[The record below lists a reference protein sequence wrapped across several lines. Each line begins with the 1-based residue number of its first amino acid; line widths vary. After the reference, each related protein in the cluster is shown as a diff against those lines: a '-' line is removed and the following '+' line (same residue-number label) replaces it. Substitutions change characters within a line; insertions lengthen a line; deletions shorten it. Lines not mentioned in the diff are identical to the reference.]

1 MRFARLKPAGCAL
14 ALLTAAAA
22 GASQP
27 RFFEFEGPAPFLAG
41 QLEGLSVDS
50 EGHVSLA
57 PESRELH
64 DTATPYVWA
73 LAADAHGTLY
83 AGTGNEG
90 QVFRVKDGKGAL
102 HFKADELEVH
112 ALALGPDGRLYAG
125 SSPEGKVYAIDA
137 DGKGTPFFDPPEKYI
152 WGLAFDQQGRL
163 LVATGGEARLHRVD
177 PKGQAEVLFSSP
189 ETHFTAL
196 TVDHQGRVY
205 LGSAPG
211 GVVYRVDAPGRAFV
225 LADTAFGEV
234 KALDAAPDGTLYAAL
249 FEGAGAPAADAAPA
263 ATPAVTTTPGGQV
276 TISETFAVPPGVTP
290 GVTVMPAAGASGT
303 GGLRG
308 ALMRFHEGDAEMLWS
323 STEAWPH
330 ALLALESGALL
341 GTGDQG
347 QVFRVDA
354 DQRHALHV
362 AFSAQQVTALARLRD
377 GSVALATSNPGKL
390 HLLRA
395 QARASGTFTSAAQD
409 AGAVAAFG
417 RVRFDARRPE
427 GTRVELRARSGNTQS
442 ADATW
447 SDWSDATESVQSPR
461 ARYLQVQVLLHGTE
475 GRTPWLDSL
484 GVAYLQRNLRPQ
496 VQALTVYPAGQ
507 VFQKPLAVSGEI
519 EVLGL
524 EKAEGDAEESAQ
536 AAQNAAMAVSP
547 YNRKLTR
554 RGIQTLSWK
563 AEDPNQDTL
572 VYDLWFR
579 RAGESRF
586 RPLRQGLT
594 EPVYAW
600 DTTTLPDGRY
610 VVKLAARDTPSNPPG
625 LALSGERESRPFE
638 IDNTPP
644 SLVLSLAERSP
655 ARVRL
660 AVRDGG
666 SPIGRV
672 EYAVDGQRW
681 AEVYPQDGICDA
693 PEETFDFSPALPPGP
708 GPHVVVVRV
717 VDRVGNFSSAQVEVP

>member
-1 MRFARLKPAGCAL
+1 MRLARLKPAACVL
-14 ALLTAAAA
+14 ALLAAAAA

-41 QLEGLSVDS
+41 QLDGLSVDA

-57 PESRELH
+57 PAARELF

-73 LAADAHGTLY
+73 LAADSHGALF

-90 QVFRVKDGKGAL
+90 QVFRVKDGKGAPF
-102 HFKADELEVH
+102 FKADELEIH
-112 ALALGPDGRLYAG
+112 ALAVGPDGRLYAA
-125 SSPEGKVYAIDA
+125 SSPDGKVYAVDA
-137 DGKGTPFFDPPEKYI
+137 SGQGAPFFDPPEKYI
-152 WGLAFDQQGRL
+152 WALAFDPQGRL

-177 PKGQAEVLFSSP
+177 RQGQSEVLFSSP
-189 ETHFTAL
+189 ETHFTSLA
-196 TVDHQGRVY
+196 VDRQGRTY

-211 GVVYRVDAPGRAFV
+211 GVVFRVDAPGRAFV
-225 LADTAFGEV
+225 LADTAFSEV
-234 KALDAAPDGTLYAAL
+234 KALAAAPDGTLYAAL
-249 FEGAGAPAADAAPA
+249 FEGGAATPAADAGV
-263 ATPAVTTTPGGQV
+263 ATVTAGAGAQV
-276 TISETFAVPPGVTP
+276 TISETFAVPPGVAPAT
-290 GVTVMPAAGASGT
+290 VTLPAAGAPAT
-303 GGLRG
+303 GGQRG
-308 ALMRFHEGDAEMLWS
+308 AVMRFHEGDSETLWT
-323 STEAWPH
+323 STEAAPH
-330 ALLALESGALL
+330 ALLARESGALC

-347 QVFRVDA
+347 QVFRVDD
-354 DQRHALHV
+354 DQGHAMQV
-362 AFSAQQVTALARLRD
+362 AFSAQQVTALALLAD
-377 GSVALATSNPGKL
+377 GAVAVATSNPGKL
-390 HLLRA
+390 HLLSA
-395 QARASGTFTSAAQD
+395 QPRASGSFTSAVQD
-409 AGAVAAFG
+409 AGSVAAFG
-417 RVRFDARRPE
+417 RVRFDARRPD

-442 ADATW
+442 ADSTW
-447 SDWSDATESVQSPR
+447 SDWSDAGESVKSPR
-461 ARYLQVQVLLHGTE
+461 ARYLQVQAVLHGTD

-496 VQALTVYPAGQ
+496 VQTLTVHPAGQ

-536 AAQNAAMAVSP
+536 AAQNTAMAVSP

-554 RGIQTLSWK
+554 RGIQPLSWK
-563 AEDPNQDTL
+563 ADDPNQDTL

-579 RAGESRF
+579 RAGGSRF

-600 DTTTLPDGRY
+600 DTTSLPDGRY
-610 VVKLAARDTPSNPPG
+610 VVKLVARDTPSNPPG
-625 LALSGERESRPFE
+625 LALAGERESRPFE

-644 SLVLSLAERSP
+644 SLVLSLVERSP

-666 SPIGRV
+666 SPIARV

-681 AEVYPQDGICDA
+681 AEIYPQDGISDA
-693 PEETFDFSPALPPGP
+693 PEETFEFSPALPSAP

-717 VDRVGNFSSAQVEVP
+717 VDRVGNFSSSQVDVP